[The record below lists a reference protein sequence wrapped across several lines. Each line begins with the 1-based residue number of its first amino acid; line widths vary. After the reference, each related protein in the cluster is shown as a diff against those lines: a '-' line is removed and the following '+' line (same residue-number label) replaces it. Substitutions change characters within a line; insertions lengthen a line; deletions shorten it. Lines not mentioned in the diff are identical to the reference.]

1 MRAMLITWSLILV
14 GGIAY
19 AMVIGLTNH

>member
-1 MRAMLITWSLILV
+1 MLITWSVIIV

-19 AMVIGLTNH
+19 AMVIGLTHH